1 MAKRGRPKK
10 VNPRDMLDMRQIK
23 AVELIVSRDINDLSY
38 EQIAEEIGVDTKTLY
53 LWRTD
58 NDHFIDHMEERA
70 EQVQRA
76 FISEAYNQIRGIIVN
91 GKTHDK
97 LKALD
102 LFLKNQGKL
111 KQVVEEHVE
120 ITERTIEDLD
130 EEYRD
135 LLGEDI

>member
-1 MAKRGRPKK
+1 MANRGRPKR
-10 VNPRDMLDMRQIK
+10 VNPRDILDIRQIK
-23 AVELIVSRDINDLSY
+23 AVELIVTRDINVLTY
-38 EQIAEEIGVDTKTLY
+38 EQIAENVGVDTKTLY
-53 LWRTD
+53 SWRTD

-76 FISEAYNQIRGIIVN
+76 FISEAYNQIRTIIVN

-111 KQVVEEHVE
+111 KQVVEESITV
-120 ITERTIEDLD
+120 TERTVD
-130 EEYRD
+130 ELNDEYRD
-135 LLGEDI
+135 LFGEDI